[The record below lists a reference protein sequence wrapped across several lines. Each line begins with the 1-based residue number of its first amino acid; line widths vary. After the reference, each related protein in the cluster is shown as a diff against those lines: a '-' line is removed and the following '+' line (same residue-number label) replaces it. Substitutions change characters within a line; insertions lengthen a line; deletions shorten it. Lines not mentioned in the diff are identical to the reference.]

1 MKREERLLVKYYR
14 LSLEDEEDGESNSIR
29 NQRRLIEDYV
39 EEKDDLRELT
49 SIELSDDGYTGT
61 GFHRPGIKR
70 FLELLKKNQVACL
83 IVKDFSRFTR
93 DYIELGNY
101 VEQIFPFMNIRFISV
116 NDRYDS
122 NFQSSYDGLE
132 IPFKGILN
140 DLYSKDISTKV
151 KAAKRQMIKNGKL
164 CSGSYPFGYRKRE
177 QGEIDRD
184 GIPYRIDEEA
194 AKVVRLIFHLA
205 LQGKKNIEIA
215 RVLNEQ
221 GCLTPGMAKRKNGSF
236 GYGLKEGERS
246 VWDSAKVLNI
256 LRDERYV
263 GTLIIGRYRGKGVG
277 GGKVE
282 EAPEHMW
289 FRKEMG
295 MPAIILREDF
305 ERVQSL
311 RPRRKRG
318 VYKKEHHVLYRKVR
332 CANCGHFLYYKPS
345 EYGARYHSF
354 FCKQPH
360 LRPDSKCFRG
370 YIKEQEILEALSH
383 IIQVQMRMAE
393 TIKAGSKRKGKGD
406 ERRQAAKRLERLEK
420 EIERKKNMKAQY
432 YGEYKQGAFTKEEFL
447 QKKGNIQDEIQ
458 VCRQEIQII
467 RESVEDIQEDSKKE
481 LVEIYGVSQDNI
493 RLNRD
498 MVENFVEMIWV
509 YDVERVKIELK

>member
-14 LSLEDEEDGESNSIR
+14 LSMEDEADGESNSIR
-29 NQRRLIEDYV
+29 NQRKLIEDYV
-39 EEKDDLRELT
+39 EEREDLRELT
-49 SIELSDDGYTGT
+49 SLELSDDGYTGT
-61 GFHRPGIKR
+61 NFNRPGIKR
-70 FLELLKKNQVACL
+70 FLDLLKKNQVACL
-83 IVKDFSRFTR
+83 VVKDFSRFTR

-101 VEQIFPFMNIRFISV
+101 AEQIFPFMDVRFISV

-122 NFQSSYDGLE
+122 SFQSSHDGLE

-177 QGEIDRD
+177 RGEIERD
-184 GIPYRIDEEA
+184 GIPYGIDEEA

-246 VWDSAKVLNI
+246 VWDSTKVLNI
-256 LRDERYV
+256 LRDERYA
-263 GTLIIGRYRGKGVG
+263 GTLIIGRYQGKGVG
-277 GGKVE
+277 RGKVE

-311 RPRRKRG
+311 RPRGKRG
-318 VYKKEHHVLYRKVR
+318 TYKKEHHILYRKVR

-345 EYGARYHSF
+345 EYGAQYHSF

-360 LRPDSKCFRG
+360 LSPDSKCFRG
-370 YIKEQEILEALSH
+370 HIKEWEILEALLNM
-383 IIQVQMRMAE
+383 IRVQVRLAE
-393 TIKAGSKRKGKGD
+393 TIKAESKRKGKGE
-406 ERRQAAKRLERLEK
+406 ERRQAGKRLERLER
-420 EIERKKNMKAQY
+420 EIERKKGLKAQCY
-432 YGEYKQGAFTKEEFL
+432 SEYKHGELTKEEFL
-447 QKKGNIQDEIQ
+447 RKKGSIQDEIQ
-458 VCRQEIQII
+458 VCQQETQII
-467 RESVEDIQEDSKKE
+467 RESMEDMEEDKKE
-481 LVEIYGVSQDNI
+481 LVERYGGYKDDI
-493 RLNRD
+493 KLDRE
-498 MVENFVEMIWV
+498 MVERFVKVIWV
-509 YDVERVKIELK
+509 YDVGRVKIELK

>member
-1 MKREERLLVKYYR
+1 MKREDRMLIKYYR

-29 NQRRLIEDYV
+29 NQRKLIEDYV
-39 EEKDDLRELT
+39 EEKEDLRELA
-49 SIELSDDGYTGT
+49 SLELSDDGYTGT
-61 GFHRPGIKR
+61 NFNRPGIKR

-101 VEQIFPFMNIRFISV
+101 AEQIFPFMEVRFISV

-122 NFQSSYDGLE
+122 TFQSSHDGLE
-132 IPFKGILN
+132 VPFKGILN
-140 DLYSKDISTKV
+140 DLYSKDISMKV

-177 QGEIDRD
+177 TREIDRD
-184 GIPYRIDEEA
+184 GIPYEIDEA
-194 AKVVRLIFHLA
+194 AAEVVRLIFQMA
-205 LQGKKNIEIA
+205 LKGKKNIEIA

-246 VWDSAKVLNI
+246 VWDSTKVLNI
-256 LRDERYV
+256 LRDERYA

-277 GGKVE
+277 SGKVE

-295 MPAIILREDF
+295 MPAIIPREDF
-305 ERVQSL
+305 EQVQSL
-311 RPRRKRG
+311 RPKGKRG
-318 VYKKEHHVLYRKVR
+318 AYKKEHHMLYRKVR

-345 EYGARYHSF
+345 EYGAQYHSF

-360 LRPDSKCFRG
+360 LSPDSGCFRG
-370 YIKEQEILEALSH
+370 YIKEQEILEALFTM
-383 IIQVQMRMAE
+383 IRVQVQLAE
-393 TIKAGSKRKGKGD
+393 TIKADSKGKEKGE
-406 ERRQAAKRLERLEK
+406 ERRQAKKRLDGLEK
-420 EIERKKNMKAQY
+420 EIERKKDLKAQY
-432 YGEYKQGAFTKEEFL
+432 YSKYKQGELSREEFL
-447 QKKGNIQDEIQ
+447 QKKGNLQDEIQ
-458 VCRQEIQII
+458 VCQKETQII
-467 RESVEDIQEDSKKE
+467 RESIEDMQEDKRE
-481 LVEIYGVSQDNI
+481 LVEKYGGYQDDI
-493 RLNRD
+493 QLDRAMIERL
-498 MVENFVEMIWV
+498 VEVIWV
-509 YDVERVKIELK
+509 YDVGRVKIELK